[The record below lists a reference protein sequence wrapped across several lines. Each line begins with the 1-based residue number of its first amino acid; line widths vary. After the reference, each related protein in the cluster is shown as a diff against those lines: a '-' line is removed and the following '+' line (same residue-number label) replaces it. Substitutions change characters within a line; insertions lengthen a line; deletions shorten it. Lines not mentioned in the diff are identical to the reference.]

1 MKKLAV
7 IAGVSLLFAPVSVNS
22 QQAGT
27 ATKAASVDFNSEA
40 KIAYLLDM
48 QSGAILIDKNSDQR
62 IPPASMA
69 KMMTV
74 YVAFDQISQ
83 GKLSLDQKVTV
94 QPDTWQKWN
103 NQGSTMFLRSGE
115 TVTIEELLHGI
126 VTLSGNDAS
135 VVLADGISGSER
147 AFTDLMNVTAK
158 RIGMKNSNFGT
169 SNGWP
174 DEGITYVTAKD
185 LSILGSRTIYD
196 FPKLY
201 KDFYGLSEFTWN
213 GIKQSNRNPLLG
225 KVDGADGL
233 KTGHTEEA
241 GYGFTGTAEQGGRRL
256 MLVVAGLD
264 SFNGRVN
271 ESIKAMNWGF
281 KAWTTKPLY
290 KEGETVGSISV
301 QLGSDSS
308 MDLVAPRNIGI
319 TTPAAFDGP
328 FKTFIRYK
336 SPMKAPFAKGE
347 HIADLVVKPSYGP
360 EQIMPLAAA
369 AAVDEAGFFGRVWN
383 GIKSIFGA

>member
-7 IAGVSLLFAPVSVNS
+7 IAGLALILAPVSVNS
-22 QQAGT
+22 QQAGSPRS
-27 ATKAASVDFNSEA
+27 AISFDSEA
-40 KIAYLLDM
+40 QIAYLLDM
-48 QSGAILIDKNSDQR
+48 QSGAILIDKNSAQP

-74 YVAFDQISQ
+74 YVAFDQISK
-83 GKLSLDQKVTV
+83 GKLALDQKITV
-94 QPDTWQKWN
+94 QNDTWKKWN

-115 TVTIEELLHGI
+115 TVTVEDLLHGI

-135 VVLADGISGSER
+135 VVLADGISGSEK

-158 RIGMKNSNFGT
+158 RIGMKDSNFGT

-174 DEGITYVTAKD
+174 DEGVTFVTAKD
-185 LSILGSRTIYD
+185 LAVLGSRTIYD

-201 KDFYGLSEFTWN
+201 KDFYGLTEFEWN

-225 KVDGADGL
+225 KVEGADGL

-241 GYGFTGTAEQGGRRL
+241 GYGFTGTAEQNGRRL

-264 SFNGRVN
+264 SFNGRIN

-290 KEGETVGSISV
+290 KEGDTIGNIAV
-301 QLGSDSS
+301 QLGSDSN
-308 MDLVAPRNIGI
+308 VNVIAPRNIGI
-319 TTPAAFDGP
+319 TTPRAFDGP

-336 SPMKAPFAKGE
+336 SPLKAPFAKGD
-347 HIADLVVKPSYGP
+347 HIADLVVKPAYGP
-360 EQIMPLAAA
+360 EQIMELHAAED
-369 AAVDEAGFFGRVWN
+369 VSEAGFFGRVWN

>member
-1 MKKLAV
+1 MRKLAALATLAV
-7 IAGVSLLFAPVSVNS
+7 FLAPASVNS

-27 ATKAASVDFNSEA
+27 AIDAIKFNSKA

-48 QSGAILIDKNSDQR
+48 QSGAVLIDKNSKQK

-74 YVAFDQISQ
+74 YVAFDQISK
-83 GKLSLDQKVTV
+83 GNLSLDQKIRVENE
-94 QPDTWQKWN
+94 TWQKWN
-103 NQGSTMFLRSGE
+103 NQGSTMFLRNGE
-115 TVTIEELLHGI
+115 NVSVEDLLHGV

-135 VVLADGISGSER
+135 VVLAEGISGSEE
-147 AFTDLMNVTAK
+147 AFIDLMNVTAK

-174 DEGITYVTAKD
+174 DEGVTYVTAQD
-185 LSILGSRTIYD
+185 LGILGSRTIYD

-201 KDFYGLSEFTWN
+201 KDFYGLTEYSWA

-225 KVDGADGL
+225 KIDGADGL

-241 GYGFTGTAEQGGRRL
+241 GYGLAGTAEQNGRRL
-256 MLVVAGLD
+256 MMVVAGLD
-264 SFNGRVN
+264 SFNGRIN
-271 ESIKAMNWGF
+271 ESIKVMNWGF
-281 KAWTTKPLY
+281 KAWSTKPLY
-290 KEGETVGSISV
+290 KKGEVVGNISV
-301 QLGSDSS
+301 QLGSDSVV
-308 MDLVAPRNIGI
+308 DLIAPRNIGI
-319 TTPAAFDGP
+319 TIPKAFDGP

-336 SPMKAPFAKGE
+336 KPIKAPFNQGE
-347 HIADLVVKPSYGP
+347 HIADFVIKPAYGP
-360 EQIMPLAAA
+360 EQVMPLQAA
-369 AAVDEAGFFGRVWN
+369 EKIEETGFFGRVWN

>member
-1 MKKLAV
+1 MKKLTV
-7 IAGVSLLFAPVSVNS
+7 VVSIALLLAPVTVSS

-27 ATKAASVDFNSEA
+27 PVKTLEYDSKA

-48 QSGAILIDKNSDQR
+48 QSGAVLIDKNSAQK

-74 YVAFDQISQ
+74 YVAFDQIAK
-83 GKLSLDQKVTV
+83 GNLSLDQKITV
-94 QPDTWQKWN
+94 QTATWQKWN
-103 NQGSTMFLRSGE
+103 NQGSTMFLRNGE
-115 TVTIEELLHGI
+115 KVSVSDLLHGI

-135 VVLADGISGSER
+135 VVLADGISGSEQ

-169 SNGWP
+169 ANGWP
-174 DEGITYVTAKD
+174 DEGVTYVTAKD
-185 LSILGSRTIYD
+185 LGILGSRTIYD

-201 KDFYGLSEFTWN
+201 TEFYGLTEFTWN

-225 KVDGADGL
+225 KIDGADGL

-241 GYGFTGTAEQGGRRL
+241 GYGFTGTAEQNGRRL
-256 MLVVAGLD
+256 MMVVAGLD
-264 SFNGRVN
+264 SFNSRIN
-271 ESIKAMNWGF
+271 ESVSVMNWGF

-290 KEGETVGSISV
+290 DAGEIVGNIPV
-301 QLGSDSS
+301 QLGSDNIVNV
-308 MDLVAPRNIGI
+308 VAPRKIGI
-319 TTPAAFDGP
+319 TTPKAFDGP
-328 FKTFIRYK
+328 FKTYIRYK
-336 SPMKAPFAKGE
+336 GPVKAPFAKGD

-360 EQIMPLAAA
+360 EQLMALHAAET
-369 AAVDEAGFFGRVWN
+369 VDEAGFFGRVWS
-383 GIKSIFGA
+383 GMKSIFGA